1 MSVAVSRYKR
11 GGSRSVSNTRTRAR
25 KRSMCFALPG
35 LLLPGVKFI
44 LALIIVVGFSILILF
59 GYREITTS
67 SYFMLKNIE
76 VSGNNHLQYSQVLDA
91 AGVQLKD
98 NLMNL
103 NISGIKSELK
113 KNPWISSVV
122 VTREFPDKLSLQI
135 AERQACFWIKKENRL
150 YYVDKSGKII
160 DSVIPQGFISL
171 PLAIGDFDEAGL
183 EMSELVSCFQNGRMP
198 FSLQQLA
205 WIDFLDAGTA
215 VLAMRD
221 KNLRV
226 ELDIENLPGSAQR
239 LGLAWNDLLS
249 RNELDEAGYLCA
261 TDGLVWVKFKKRT
274 E

>member
-11 GGSRSVSNTRTRAR
+11 GGARSVLNTRTRGR
-25 KRSMCFALPG
+25 KRSAWLGIPG
-35 LLLPGVKFI
+35 LLLPGLKLM

-113 KNPWISSVV
+113 KNPWIGSVV

-135 AERQACFWIKKENRL
+135 AERQACFWVKKENRL
-150 YYVDKSGKII
+150 YYADKTGKII
-160 DSVIPQGFISL
+160 DSVIARGFISL
-171 PLAIGDFDEAGL
+171 PLAVGEFESAGL
-183 EMSELVSCFQNGRMP
+183 KMTELVSCFQDGRMP
-198 FSLQQLA
+198 FSLQQVA
-205 WIDFLDAGTA
+205 WIDFLNAGNA

-221 KNLRV
+221 RDLRI
-226 ELDIENLPGSAQR
+226 ELDIESLPGSAQR
-239 LGLAWNDLLS
+239 LGRAWNDLLA
-249 RNELDEAGYLCA
+249 RNELNAARYLCA
-261 TDGLVWVKFKKRT
+261 TEGLVWVKFKKRT